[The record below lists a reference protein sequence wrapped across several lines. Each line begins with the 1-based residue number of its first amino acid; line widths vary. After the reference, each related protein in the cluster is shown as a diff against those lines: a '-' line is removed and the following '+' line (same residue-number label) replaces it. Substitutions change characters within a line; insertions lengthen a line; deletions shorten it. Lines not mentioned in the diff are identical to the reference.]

1 MDKSEIQL
9 RQSITD
15 EPGVTIPS
23 IAHDQRLHGQY
34 RIPGMAQI
42 EPRAFID
49 ARERGRSVVLHTPV
63 VPSAHLS
70 ELTGST
76 ILLKA
81 ENLQRTGAFKI
92 RGAIN
97 KITMLGDAAK
107 RGVVAG
113 SAGNHAQALAL
124 AAKTLGVACEIFVPK
139 GASLTKIAACRHYG
153 ATVIEGGD
161 NVEVAVQAALA
172 RAAETGM
179 AFCHPYDD
187 IDIVAGQ
194 GTLGLELLEDIDDLA
209 TVVIPLG
216 GGGLLSGA
224 AVAIKQQRP
233 SVRIIGVQVE
243 GCDPY
248 VSKKAPEG
256 VFTTLAD
263 GIAVKKPGLVTA
275 PLVDEWV
282 DELVSVSE
290 DSVADAMVL
299 LMERSKLLVEGG
311 GAVGVS
317 ALITHAITP
326 AKSGSTCIVLSGG
339 NVDIGLLPNL
349 VRRHETRVG
358 RRLFIVA
365 RLPDRPGS
373 LVGLLTVCAGV
384 GANVIELQHVREGVE
399 LHVRETVIQLVLE
412 TRGQDHAAQ
421 ILDELEQ
428 RGYLVSSQL
437 SGAPRD

>member
-1 MDKSEIQL
+1 
-9 RQSITD
+9 
-15 EPGVTIPS
+15 
-23 IAHDQRLHGQY
+23 
-34 RIPGMAQI
+34 MAQI

-194 GTLGLELLEDIDDLA
+194 GTLGLELLDDIDDLA

-349 VRRHETRVG
+349 VRRHETKSG
-358 RRLFIVA
+358 RRLNVFV
-365 RLPDRPGS
+365 RLPDRPGA
-373 LVGLLTVCAGV
+373 LAGFLEV
-384 GANVIELQHVREGVE
+384 LAAHDANIVEVQHVREGVE
-399 LHVRETVIQLVLE
+399 LHARETGVHVVLE
-412 TRGQDHAAQ
+412 VKNQEHGRAVIAATR
-421 ILDELEQ
+421 E
-428 RGYLVSSQL
+428 RGFSISDIVL
-437 SGAPRD
+437 P